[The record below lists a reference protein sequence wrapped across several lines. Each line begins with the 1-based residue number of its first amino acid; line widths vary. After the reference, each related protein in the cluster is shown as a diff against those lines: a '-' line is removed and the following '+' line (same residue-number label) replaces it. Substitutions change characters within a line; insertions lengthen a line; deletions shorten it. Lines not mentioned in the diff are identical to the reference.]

1 MVYHTHVK
9 ANEMTKNHKN
19 DSQIRKFST
28 GGHLG
33 GTSLGQGKD
42 AKTTSTV
49 EEGGDKARPNQG
61 REQPRDF
68 IDKSSD

>member
-1 MVYHTHVK
+1 MRRR
-9 ANEMTKNHKN
+9 EMTNKA
-19 DSQIRKFST
+19 DSKIRNMST

-33 GTSLGQGKD
+33 GTNLGQGKD

-49 EEGGDKARPNQG
+49 EKGGDKARPNEG
-61 REQPRDF
+61 REQPLDF

>member
-1 MVYHTHVK
+1 MP
-9 ANEMTKNHKN
+9 KN
-19 DSQIRKFST
+19 DKTVSPVRNMST

-33 GTSLGQGKD
+33 GTHLGQGKD

-49 EEGGDKARPNQG
+49 EKGGDKARPNEG

-68 IDKSSD
+68 IDKSSQ

>member
-1 MVYHTHVK
+1 
-9 ANEMTKNHKN
+9 MTKHHNA
-19 DSQIRKFST
+19 DDQTRKMST

-33 GTSLGQGKD
+33 GTHLGQGKD

-49 EEGGDKARPNQG
+49 DAKGDKARPNDG

-68 IDKSSD
+68 IEDRSE